1 MRVWACLGAGGR
13 ERAWVCG
20 CGWVCGVCVGACV
33 GVFPC
38 GWRAGV
44 WVRQC
49 VGVDVFVFLFFF
61 KKMFDFF

>member
-1 MRVWACLGAGGR
+1 MGAGVGVNVR
-13 ERAWVCG
+13 GYVGVGG
-20 CGWVCGVCVGACV
+20 CAGVRGCVGACV

-49 VGVDVFVFLFFF
+49 VGVDVFVFQFF
-61 KKMFDFF
+61 